1 MIISQGM
8 SKLPATEHSGWPFQ
22 RHYRLIAVSL
32 AAVVITAAIWFG
44 LPELKVEARLAF
56 ITFSLA
62 LLGWC
67 FTTINDTYIALVA
80 AIIPSVIGTGAPNE
94 FFEALGDSMIW
105 LLFAAFIIA
114 AAVNASGLSRR
125 LTMAV
130 VTRAHSVNQL
140 FYTLN
145 AAIIATAFVIPSTSG
160 RAALMLP
167 IFIALSTTIGDA
179 RITKAL
185 ALLFPTVILLSAV
198 ASLIGAGA
206 HLVTADILLQMTGQR
221 IGFWEWMLWG
231 LPFALVSC
239 FLSTWLI
246 LRLFLKKEERRKP
259 LQFSVTQLE
268 KPDDRSDPKAFS
280 RAVLAHPATCMEAL
294 VSRQA
299 GMPGATTHRTWAS
312 CSAQE
317 CYMLIL
323 VVALV
328 TLWATEPLHGINNA
342 IVAIVGALFATA
354 PRFGMF
360 SFMEAIKKVEWSL
373 LIFLAATME
382 ISESLIESGGAKWL
396 MDHLFMMLQSG
407 ASVSAWFVVSIVTA
421 VSLLSHLLINSR
433 TARSSVL
440 VPLVVMLGLSLGY
453 QPAGLAFIS
462 TAAAGFCLTL
472 MVSAKPVSIFGQI
485 ETPTYSAQDLL
496 RLSSVL
502 LPVHFILLVVFAFF
516 VWPYL
521 GLEFLPAPSAMQ
533 ASAVAFTAHRN

>member
-1 MIISQGM
+1 MALPQGV
-8 SKLPATEHSGWPFQ
+8 SALPALEHPGWQFQ
-22 RHYRLIAVSL
+22 RHYKLIAVSL
-32 AAVVITAAIWFG
+32 AAVVITTAIWFG
-44 LPELKVEARLAF
+44 LPELNAQARLAF

-62 LLGWC
+62 LIGWC

-114 AAVNASGLSRR
+114 AAANASGLSRR

-130 VTRAHSVNQL
+130 AARAHSIQQL
-140 FYTLN
+140 FYALT
-145 AAIIATAFVIPSTSG
+145 AAIIVTAFVIPSTSG

-206 HLVTADILLQMTGQR
+206 HLVTADILLRMTGQR
-221 IGFWEWMLWG
+221 IGFWEWMVWG

-246 LRLFLKKEERRKP
+246 LRLFLNKEERQQP
-259 LQFSVTQLE
+259 LQFSVAQLE
-268 KPDDRSDPKAFS
+268 KRDDGSDSQAFS
-280 RAVLAHPATCMEAL
+280 RQE
-294 VSRQA
+294 
-299 GMPGATTHRTWAS
+299 RT
-312 CSAQE
+312 
-317 CYMLIL
+317 MLML

-328 TLWATEPLHGINNA
+328 TLWATEPLHGIDNT
-342 IVAIVGALFATA
+342 IVAIVGALLATA
-354 PRFGMF
+354 PRFGVF
-360 SFMEAIKKVEWSL
+360 SFMEGVKKVEWNL

-382 ISESLIESGGAKWL
+382 IGESLIESGGAKWL
-396 MDHLFMMLQSG
+396 VDHLFMMLQG
-407 ASVSAWFVVSIVTA
+407 EAAASAWFVVSVVTA

-440 VPLVVMLGLSLGY
+440 VPLVVLLGLSLGY

-472 MVSAKPVSIFGQI
+472 MVSAKPVSLFGQI
-485 ETPTYSAQDLL
+485 ETPTYTAQDLL
-496 RLSSVL
+496 RLSAVL
-502 LPVHFILLVVFAFF
+502 LPVHFVLLIGFAFF

-521 GLEFLPAPSAMQ
+521 GLEFLPGPGA
-533 ASAVAFTAHRN
+533 AH

>member
-1 MIISQGM
+1 
-8 SKLPATEHSGWPFQ
+8 
-22 RHYRLIAVSL
+22 
-32 AAVVITAAIWFG
+32 
-44 LPELKVEARLAF
+44 
-56 ITFSLA
+56 
-62 LLGWC
+62 
-67 FTTINDTYIALVA
+67 
-80 AIIPSVIGTGAPNE
+80 
-94 FFEALGDSMIW
+94 
-105 LLFAAFIIA
+105 
-114 AAVNASGLSRR
+114 
-125 LTMAV
+125 
-130 VTRAHSVNQL
+130 
-140 FYTLN
+140 
-145 AAIIATAFVIPSTSG
+145 
-160 RAALMLP
+160 
-167 IFIALSTTIGDA
+167 
-179 RITKAL
+179 
-185 ALLFPTVILLSAV
+185 
-198 ASLIGAGA
+198 
-206 HLVTADILLQMTGQR
+206 
-221 IGFWEWMLWG
+221 
-231 LPFALVSC
+231 
-239 FLSTWLI
+239 
-246 LRLFLKKEERRKP
+246 
-259 LQFSVTQLE
+259 
-268 KPDDRSDPKAFS
+268 
-280 RAVLAHPATCMEAL
+280 
-294 VSRQA
+294 
-299 GMPGATTHRTWAS
+299 
-312 CSAQE
+312 
-317 CYMLIL
+317 MLIL

-342 IVAIVGALFATA
+342 IVAIVGALIATA

-360 SFMEAIKKVEWSL
+360 SFMEATKKVEWSL

-407 ASVSAWFVVSIVTA
+407 AAVSAWFVVSIVTA